1 METCNS
7 LSDRPDYW
15 GELTLSSANEW
26 YRSGSGGSLYVD
38 SKLIDL
44 SPLTTKDFKDG
55 EGSSM
60 FINFASPK
68 YANMNTGLVYGNIK
82 VTLLDAKTGE
92 VQLGNANGLLDVYD
106 FDQKKGGN
114 TFRNI
119 ATQIGQFVAGDGEA
133 YNIYTYNHGY
143 IKVEE

>member
-1 METCNS
+1 
-7 LSDRPDYW
+7 
-15 GELTLSSANEW
+15 
-26 YRSGSGGSLYVD
+26 
-38 SKLIDL
+38 
-44 SPLTTKDFKDG
+44 
-55 EGSSM
+55 M